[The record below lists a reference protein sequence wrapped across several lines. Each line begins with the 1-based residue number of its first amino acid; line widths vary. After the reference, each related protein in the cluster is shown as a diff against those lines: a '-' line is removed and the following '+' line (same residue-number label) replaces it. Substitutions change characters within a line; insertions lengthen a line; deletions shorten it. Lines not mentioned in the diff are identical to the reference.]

1 MQLPPGYYSRV
12 SPLPPNA
19 VCRLH
24 KSLCGLRQASR
35 QWFAKFSSTLLQLGF
50 QQSQSD
56 NSLFVKSDAS
66 FFTAILVYVDD
77 IIVASNNPSHVQTLT
92 AVLNDTF
99 RLKNL
104 GNLKFFL
111 GIEVARST
119 KGITICQRQYALQ
132 ILKDSGY
139 LGCKPRSTPMDV
151 GLKLS
156 LNSGELIPDPAIYRR
171 LIGRLIYLTI
181 TRPDLSYAVNHLSQF
196 MASPRLP
203 HLQAAYRLLGYLK
216 QTIGQGL
223 FFSSSS
229 HIHLNAF
236 CDSDWATCP
245 DSRRSVTGYCIFIG
259 DSLVSWKSKKQPTVS
274 RSSTEAE
281 YRSMANVTCELLWI
295 LSLLKDL
302 HVLHSAPAHLFCD
315 NQSALHLAAN
325 PVFHERTKH
334 IEIDCHLVR
343 EHILK
348 GHLKT
353 FPIPSKQLADILT
366 KPLLPSQFS
375 VLLSKMGVLNI
386 YSPS

>member
-1 MQLPPGYYSRV
+1 MQLPLVYCSWV
-12 SPLPPNA
+12 SPLPPNV

-24 KSLCGLRQASR
+24 KSLYGLRQASR

-77 IIVASNNPSHVQTLT
+77 IIVASNSLSHVQTLT
-92 AVLNDTF
+92 AELNDTF

-151 GLKLS
+151 GLKLT

-181 TRPDLSYAVNHLSQF
+181 TRPDLSYPVNHLSQF

-203 HLQAAYRLLGYLK
+203 HLQAAYRLL
-216 QTIGQGL
+216 
-223 FFSSSS
+223 
-229 HIHLNAF
+229 
-236 CDSDWATCP
+236 DWATCP

-281 YRSMANVTCELLWI
+281 YRSMANVSFSSVRP
-295 LSLLKDL
+295 SL
-302 HVLHSAPAHLFCD
+302 
-315 NQSALHLAAN
+315 
-325 PVFHERTKH
+325 
-334 IEIDCHLVR
+334 
-343 EHILK
+343 
-348 GHLKT
+348 
-353 FPIPSKQLADILT
+353 
-366 KPLLPSQFS
+366 
-375 VLLSKMGVLNI
+375 
-386 YSPS
+386 